1 NVIPEIKRINGVGDA
16 NVFGA
21 KNYSMR
27 IWLDPV
33 KMANYGLVPADVS
46 AAINEQSLEA
56 AAGQLGENS
65 GEAFQY
71 IIRYSGKYQTEEQ
84 YEDIVIKTLDNGQL
98 LICKDVTDMESG
110 SQTYGG
116 VAELNRHEA
125 VAMAIYLTAGYNARK
140 TIDEITKE
148 LVKLTENFP
157 DGSE

>member
-1 NVIPEIKRINGVGDA
+1 VQNRVSRATPLLPGEVTRSGVTTTKQQGGSLMFLSFYASSDLYNDTYIQNYLNINVIPEFKRINGVGDA

-84 YEDIVIKTLDNGQL
+84 YEDIVIKSLANGQVL
-98 LICKDVTDMESG
+98 RLKDV
-110 SQTYGG
+110 
-116 VAELNRHEA
+116 
-125 VAMAIYLTAGYNARK
+125 
-140 TIDEITKE
+140 
-148 LVKLTENFP
+148 
-157 DGSE
+157 